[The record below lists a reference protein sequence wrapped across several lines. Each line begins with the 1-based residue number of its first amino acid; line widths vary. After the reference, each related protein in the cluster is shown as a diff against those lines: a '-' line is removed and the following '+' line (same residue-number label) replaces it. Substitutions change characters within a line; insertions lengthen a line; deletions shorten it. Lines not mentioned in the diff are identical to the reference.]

1 MKNFLKNFFCRNLRP
16 VDALTESELRK
27 KCANG
32 GEKPVEMRRKKV
44 KASYKAEIERLKSEY
59 DDLKA
64 ERERLKSEL
73 EDVKKNVLTADERR
87 ILNAVEN
94 AGGESVIN
102 MFNRKSMEGKK
113 MKKK

>member
-1 MKNFLKNFFCRNLRP
+1 MKNFLRNFFSRNSRP

-32 GEKPVEMRRKKV
+32 GEKPVEMRRKK
-44 KASYKAEIERLKSEY
+44 AGYKAEIERLKSEY

-73 EDVKKNVLTADERR
+73 EDAKKNVLTADERR
-87 ILNAVEN
+87 ILKAVES